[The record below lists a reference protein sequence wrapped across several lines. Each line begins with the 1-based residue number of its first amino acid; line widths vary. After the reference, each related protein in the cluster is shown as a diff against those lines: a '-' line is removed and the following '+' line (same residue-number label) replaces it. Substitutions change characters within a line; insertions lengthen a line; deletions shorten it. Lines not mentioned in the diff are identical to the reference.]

1 MNTMVLT
8 DHPNNRQWIIL
19 KISFLNISA
28 DAAAFVNVDEDT
40 SAILGKVG
48 GWFQIEG
55 RLKNFERLSYQSS
68 LFNVVFELG
77 WIIEQN
83 V

>member
-1 MNTMVLT
+1 MANPKVLHFDFNFSLPADANTNSATNANEYMVLT

-40 SAILGKVG
+40 SP
-48 GWFQIEG
+48 
-55 RLKNFERLSYQSS
+55 
-68 LFNVVFELG
+68 
-77 WIIEQN
+77 
-83 V
+83 